1 MRTKHR
7 VRVASVLVATVAM
20 LAAGPVAWADDE
32 PSQAEDQSSQSLLGG
47 LLGGDESADEADDQ
61 AAEEAEDWAEDESA
75 DEAEPSESEEAE
87 PAEEASDEASNDD
100 LLGDLLGDGG
110 DESDDSGD
118 SEDNGDSADNEDSG
132 DLLGGD
138 LLGGDL
144 LGGDLLGGDLLG
156 GDLLGGDL
164 LGGDLLGGDLLGGG
178 LLGDGGGPDTAWGTV
193 IPNVPA
199 PQSHAWLVRVDGII
213 ADKAV
218 FASHY
223 PVMPG
228 APEVR
233 SGGSELIR
241 LVPEA
246 QAPLIPAVG
255 LGVASGA
262 YTKAIGNAVAGN
274 PGQMD
279 LPYPGAAHAEAAAT
293 SIDVGVPYISNI
305 IPGGKQLSL
314 VGVHLEGV
322 RVAVTSWRQ
331 RLKFSGMGPVAGY
344 VSLLGRPLLEVPTDY
359 IEPNLGIR
367 IPEDRSD
374 PALAEVVLN
383 EQVTTDSEG
392 KPTEDANGRY
402 EFDPRA
408 TSGYANAA
416 HVSVLGL
423 NAIDVTVAH
432 AAVTAKSKKK

>member
-7 VRVASVLVATVAM
+7 VRVASVLVATVAL

-32 PSQAEDQSSQSLLGG
+32 PSQAEDQSSQTLLGG
-47 LLGGDESADEADDQ
+47 LLGGDDEPADEAD
-61 AAEEAEDWAEDESA
+61 EAEADETDDWAEDESSE
-75 DEAEPSESEEAE
+75 EAEVEPSEEAEVE
-87 PAEEASDEASNDD
+87 PAEEASDESSNDA
-100 LLGDLLGDGG
+100 LLGDLLGGDGE
-110 DESDDSGD
+110 ESDEGD
-118 SEDNGDSADNEDSG
+118 SEDAEDG
-132 DLLGGD
+132 GLLGGD

-164 LGGDLLGGDLLGGG
+164 LGGDLLGG

-228 APEVR
+228 APKVR

-246 QAPLIPAVG
+246 KAPLIPAVG

-262 YTKAIGNAVAGN
+262 YTKAIGNAVSGN

-305 IPGGKQLSL
+305 IPGGRQLSL

-367 IPEDRSD
+367 LPEDRSE

-383 EQVTTDSEG
+383 EQVTTDSDG
-392 KPTEDANGRY
+392 KPTENAKGRY
-402 EFDPRA
+402 EFDPKA

>member
-1 MRTKHR
+1 M
-7 VRVASVLVATVAM
+7 
-20 LAAGPVAWADDE
+20 AAGPVAWADDE
-32 PSQAEDQSSQSLLGG
+32 SSQGEDQSSQTLLGG
-47 LLGGDESADEADDQ
+47 LLGGDDESADEADESED
-61 AAEEAEDWAEDESA
+61 AVAEDADEASDEAPEEASGEASDEADNEAA
-75 DEAEPSESEEAE
+75 DEAEPAD
-87 PAEEASDEASNDD
+87 EASDEVSNDA
-100 LLGDLLGDGG
+100 LLGDLLGSGE
-110 DESDDSGD
+110 ESDGDSQEEGD
-118 SEDNGDSADNEDSG
+118 SEDSEDSG
-132 DLLGGD
+132 GLLGGD

-223 PVMPG
+223 PVMPD
-228 APEVR
+228 APKVR

-262 YTKAIGNAVAGN
+262 YTKAIGNAVSGN

-367 IPEDRSD
+367 LPEDRSE

-383 EQVTTDSEG
+383 EQVTTDSDG

-432 AAVTAKSKKK
+432 AAVTAKSPKKK

>member
-1 MRTKHR
+1 MRKHR

-20 LAAGPVAWADDE
+20 VAVGPVAWADDE
-32 PSQAEDQSSQSLLGG
+32 PSQAEDQSSQTLLGG
-47 LLGGDESADEADDQ
+47 LLGGDDEASDE
-61 AAEEAEDWAEDESA
+61 ASEEADDWAEDEPA
-75 DEAEPSESEEAE
+75 DE
-87 PAEEASDEASNDD
+87 AEEASDETSNDD
-100 LLGDLLGDGG
+100 LLGDVLGDGG
-110 DESDDSGD
+110 DDSDDSGD
-118 SEDNGDSADNEDSG
+118 SEDGG
-132 DLLGGD
+132 GLLGGD

-193 IPNVPA
+193 IPHVPA
-199 PQSHAWLVRVDGII
+199 PQSHAWLVRVDGIL

-359 IEPNLGIR
+359 IKPNLGIR

-402 EFDPRA
+402 AFDPRA